1 MNAERWRQIR
11 SLFEQALALPV
22 VERPAFL
29 DHCCGSDG
37 ELRQDVEAL
46 LRADAEA
53 LDNPTRL
60 DAAAPDLVQA
70 FADHSQQ
77 AEADSRIGMRLGPW
91 RLERHLGAGGMGSVY
106 LAQRDDGAYRQL
118 AAVKLVRADWDRE
131 ILQQRFRVERQILA
145 GLNHPNIA
153 RLLDGGLS
161 EDCKPYLVLEYVDG
175 KDIVEYCNQRR
186 LDLGERLQLFL
197 IVGAAVAHAHHR
209 LVVHRDLK
217 PSNILVDA
225 GGRVKLL
232 DFGIAKL
239 LTADAEATA
248 REQRLFT
255 PEYAAPEQLRGEAI
269 TTGVDIYALGLLLFQ
284 LLTGRRPYGAT
295 GSTPAAYEQAILT
308 QEPQRPSSAALVASD
323 DAGELAGE
331 RGLDP
336 QRLSRMLRGDLDA
349 IVLKALR
356 KDPEARF
363 SSVEA
368 MLEDVRRYLEH
379 RPVHARRGD
388 LRYRMGCFLRR
399 HALAASLS
407 SVALCSL
414 LGGFGTALW
423 QASIARHE
431 RDQARLA
438 ALKSE
443 SAFAFLKRVFE
454 LADPNETM
462 GRQVTAVDLLR
473 KGAADIQQQLQDQP
487 GARIELLNALG
498 GAYVGLGLA
507 KDGQPLVEQAL
518 TQARTLGDPLLIGR
532 TLSLLSVLYTRIGQS
547 NDSIPLLKEALAL
560 PLPVDAAGN
569 RLRGELEVQ
578 LGTRLA
584 ARSEYA
590 EAEPWFIAGFQRLHE
605 GGGMADLEAA
615 IPYSSLLNSVGRLD
629 ESNGILRQAIAQAER
644 ELPSGHPLRASLSAQ
659 LATNYSRA
667 GHHAEAIPLMRAALR
682 DKLVVFGDNHPSVDT
697 TRANLARTLVELGRW
712 AEAEQAYAEVLPSLI
727 RRNGENH
734 PTVAA
739 AQAGLARALLDSGRA
754 AESLPL
760 WQAAQRTAAAQFGE
774 LDSAVGIT
782 AVGMGRALRELGEP
796 QQALVQFDLAVRVQQ
811 HIGPR
816 DNKGMDL
823 IGTERTRALLALGT
837 PEPDCASARIAL
849 DHLQKTGVRQ
859 AYARV
864 VLGECLRA
872 IGQSQGAAEAIR
884 VGTQQLREL
893 QDESWPE
900 RRYAEELAASPG

>member
-1 MNAERWRQIR
+1 MNPDRWQQIR
-11 SLFEQALALPV
+11 ALFDEVLAADPAARQSLLDSRCGADQALREE
-22 VERPAFL
+22 VE
-29 DHCCGSDG
+29 S
-37 ELRQDVEAL
+37 L
-46 LRADAEA
+46 LRADAKA
-53 LDNPTRL
+53 NANPTRL
-60 DAAAPDLVQA
+60 LAAAPDLIKAVHAEQESPA
-70 FADHSQQ
+70 ADF
-77 AEADSRIGMRLGPW
+77 RLGMRLGSW
-91 RLERHLGAGGMGSVY
+91 RLQRHLGRGGMGSVY
-106 LAQRDDGAYRQL
+106 LAVRDDGAYQQQV
-118 AAVKLVRADWDRE
+118 AIKLVRADWDSE
-131 ILQQRFRVERQILA
+131 LLQQRFRTERQILA

-153 RLLDGGLS
+153 RLLDGGLA
-161 EDCKPYLVLEYVDG
+161 EDGKPYLVLEFVDG
-175 KDIVEYCNQRR
+175 EDIIDYCDQRR
-186 LDLGERLQLFL
+186 LDLRSRLQLFL
-197 IVGAAVAHAHHR
+197 TVGEAVAHAHHR

-225 GGRVKLL
+225 AGQVKLL

-239 LTADAEATA
+239 LAADAEATSP
-248 REQRLFT
+248 EQRMFT
-255 PEYAAPEQLRGEAI
+255 PDYAAPEQLRGEAV
-269 TTGVDIYALGLLLFQ
+269 TAGVDIYALGLLLFQ
-284 LLTGRRPYGAT
+284 LLTGRRPYGST

-308 QEPQRPSSAALVASD
+308 QEPQRPSSAALVDSE
-323 DAGELAGE
+323 DALALATE

-379 RPVHARRGD
+379 RPVQARRGD
-388 LRYRMGCFLRR
+388 LRYRLGRFLRR
-399 HALAASLS
+399 HALAVGLGSI
-407 SVALCSL
+407 ALLSL

-431 RDQARLA
+431 RDQAQLA

-462 GRQVTAVDLLR
+462 GRQITAVDLLR
-473 KGAADIQQQLQDQP
+473 KGAADIEMQLKDQP

-498 GAYVGLGLA
+498 GAYMGLGLA

-518 TQARTLGDPLLIGR
+518 AQARALRDPLLTGR
-532 TLSLLSVLYTRIGQS
+532 TLSLLSALYTRIGQA
-547 NDSIPLLKEALAL
+547 NDGIPLLKEALAL
-560 PLPVDAAGN
+560 PLPGDVAGN
-569 RLRGELEVQ
+569 SLRGELEVQ
-578 LGTRLA
+578 MGTRLA
-584 ARSEYA
+584 ARSDYT
-590 EAEPWFIAGFQRLHE
+590 EAEPWFVAGFARLHE
-605 GGGMADLEAA
+605 GGGLAALEAA

-629 ESNGILRQAIAQAER
+629 ESSAILRRAIAQAKR
-644 ELPSGHPLRASLSAQ
+644 ELPAGHPLRASLSAQ

-667 GHHAEAIPLMRAALR
+667 GHHAEALPLMRAALK
-682 DKLVVFGDNHPSVDT
+682 DKLAVFGDNHPSVDT

-782 AVGMGRALRELGEP
+782 AVGMGRALRELGQPEP
-796 QQALVQFDLAVRVQQ
+796 ALAQFDLAERVQQ
-811 HIGPR
+811 RIGPR
-816 DNKGMDL
+816 DTKGMDL
-823 IGTERTRALLALGT
+823 LASERTRALLALDR

-849 DHLQKTGVRQ
+849 EHFPEPGVRQ

-872 IGQSQGAAEAIR
+872 IGRSDEAEAAIR
-884 VGTQQLREL
+884 TGVSQLREL
-893 QDESWPE
+893 QDSSWPE
-900 RRYAEELAASPG
+900 RRYAEGLAESPG